1 MRPLVHARA
10 WLALWVL
17 ALVVVAVGSLLPP
30 SALPEAPRVSDK
42 LVHVAMYFVLMAAA
56 VQLFASPR
64 ALLGVAVALAAY
76 GLLLEVAQH
85 TLTTTRMFEWG
96 DVLANTLGVVLGLGL
111 AATPLAR
118 GLVWFEHRAL
128 RRGRMRG

>member
-30 SALPEAPRVSDK
+30 SALPEAPQVSDK

-64 ALLGVAVALAAY
+64 ALVTVAFSLAAF
-76 GLLLEVAQH
+76 GLLLEVAQG

-96 DVLANTLGVVLGLGL
+96 DVLANTVGVVLGLGL

-118 GLVWFEHRAL
+118 SLVWLEHRVF
-128 RRGRMRG
+128 RRGGRRG

>member
-1 MRPLVHARA
+1 MRALRHSRA

-56 VQLFASPR
+56 VQLFVSR
-64 ALLGVAVALAAY
+64 QALLAVALALAGF
-76 GLLLEVAQH
+76 GLLLELAQGA
-85 TLTTTRMFEWG
+85 LTTSRMFEWA
-96 DVLANTLGVVLGLGL
+96 DVGANTLGVALGL
-111 AATPLAR
+111 ALAPTPAARCLAW
-118 GLVWFEHRAL
+118 LEVRAL
-128 RRGRMRG
+128 GRGEPG

>member
-10 WLALWVL
+10 WLALWIL

-42 LVHVAMYFVLMAAA
+42 LVHVAMYFALMAAA
-56 VQLFASPR
+56 VQLFASR
-64 ALLGVAVALAAY
+64 GALLAVSFALAVF
-76 GLLLEVAQH
+76 GLLLELAQG

-96 DVLANTLGVVLGLGL
+96 DVAANTLGVVLGLGL

-118 GLVWFEHRAL
+118 CLSWIE
-128 RRGRMRG
+128 RRLPGGVGARG

>member
-1 MRPLVHARA
+1 
-10 WLALWVL
+10 
-17 ALVVVAVGSLLPP
+17 
-30 SALPEAPRVSDK
+30 
-42 LVHVAMYFVLMAAA
+42 MYFVLMAAA

>member
-56 VQLFASPR
+56 VQLFASTR
-64 ALLGVAVALAAY
+64 ALLVAAFALAAF
-76 GLLLEVAQH
+76 GLALEVAQG

-118 GLVWFEHRAL
+118 SLLWLERRVLPRVGGRA
-128 RRGRMRG
+128 